1 MSATNVYV
9 WPPVKITR
17 KRDTP
22 NSAYNS
28 VRLHR
33 VCSGLVS
40 YPRFVLFFRRVRDR
54 REVTISFIMS
64 VRPYICPHWTT
75 CLPPE
80 GFFMKINRHRLP
92 PWIRSLELF
101 CHRRVAIVSWG
112 VHDFFFL
119 WVCIWGRVS
128 EVWCC
133 PFLRDGWSRFVCIW
147 ISRLV
152 FPRPL
157 VLFLWLVWS
166 CISFDTS

>member
-1 MSATNVYV
+1 MSWTGRNTGINIVIA
-9 WPPVKITR
+9 R
-17 KRDTP
+17 KQKNKAGSSSQMP
-22 NSAYNS
+22 A
-28 VRLHR
+28 
-33 VCSGLVS
+33 
-40 YPRFVLFFRRVRDR
+40 
-54 REVTISFIMS
+54 
-64 VRPYICPHWTT
+64 ICPVSGSSGQEHPHSGKDLARTT
-75 CLPPE
+75 NMQLATHERQMAVTEQPTA
-80 GFFMKINRHRLP
+80 FRLSTFHRNHVSHHHHFP
-92 PWIRSLELF
+92 PWIRSLDLF
-101 CHRRVAIVSWG
+101 RHRRVAIVSWG